1 MEDLQQKIIEL
12 MDLFDDEQVTTA
24 DKIDRPQSSLDR
36 EAFDDFNKRNPMMD
50 GGMLVQPSADGS
62 RPGYADQ
69 KPLTKREQN
78 ILNNY
83 LKARKNMKL
92 GAPKDMTSLKSKVR
106 VGTIDNDT
114 IKNMNEKFRY
124 EYENQRLRYDTK
136 LKRWEKTAGRDQT
149 NYIQKKGET
158 KSEFLKRVANI
169 TSRSTKI
176 ARKKQ
181 DTATIKAR
189 TYIDNWTKNWL
200 DNNLEKYGVRDFDN
214 MTADLKKDWQKNV
227 KTLKMDKGFLQ
238 SWSTKSGL
246 PNVTADKGIKYG
258 LEPFNYNGTPF
269 YTSVE
274 VTKAPLSQWR
284 GLFFK
289 NKIDSSPQFKQK
301 ILDYF
306 NFINTNKRGL
316 YMQEGGQ
323 TIKAYKDIV
332 DKDVL
337 YLLSPDANLLS
348 SAKYSLFN
356 SIDDEFSEAYNTY
369 TAKVNRS
376 EQWKK
381 SAALIEKTLGLK
393 PNYIKNSMKQEQK
406 AIAKLFDLKQLPEE
420 LRYTLE
426 HAQGVSAAAATG
438 NKEIMQRAVDDL
450 IGTTIKQNK
459 ALGFGGFEQTRN
471 ALIRDITAGVNVKD
485 NLNSLNQLTANAY
498 KDFGIKD
505 KVYSLQDGQLT
516 SKNISPATTRE
527 ERFAQYF
534 KEIDK
539 TKEGSAAI
547 KKRYGTLENLL
558 AKIGCPGKG
567 KVAAASG
574 GRIQFQDGLSPE
586 VCMTEGAK
594 VIKEKRIDS
603 PAQKANFNKMMKIAS
618 VGKNMALLK
627 DVLGPYG
634 LAGDVLLEGMIAV
647 NKTLTGGTP
656 FKESWQDSWLSNI
669 AGGAYDEKGEKL
681 GRQKLFELRSGLSSG
696 AQELGDYN
704 RKIEEYYK
712 LIEQK
717 NNLEAMSGGGAFD
730 YVGNLAGD
738 VRQINNKIKIAEREL
753 GRMETRI
760 NAQGGFEVA
769 QNEFNRKTAERQDA
783 DAATS
788 LQSIGRQFVDANQL
802 NEMLQD
808 DFSDL
813 SSDALPMQRPDRTP
827 LKSYMDFKPDIPTV
841 SKLKEAYQEVGIPL
855 PSDDV
860 MKQDI
865 NQERFRQL
873 FKQPGF
879 MGASDTFFG
888 DSINMADGGRAGFKV
903 GSVRKGVLSLIDESL
918 KKTPKDTTSA
928 LDKLIKK
935 TLNED
940 LFDKKD
946 RIIDSI
952 NISEAK
958 KRRNYPYNIQVFE
971 EPKNLDFYDAITK
984 SNFRTKT
991 GPYFDR
997 IRKNKAGGG
1006 LLKQAGD
1013 RSGPPPESGP
1023 NSQGLQGLLNR
1034 DKKI

>member
-426 HAQGVSAAAATG
+426 HAQGVSAAAKTG
-438 NKEIMQRAVDDL
+438 NKEIMQRAVNDL

>member
-1 MEDLQQKIIEL
+1 MIKYLTRVKKQKPDLPDVFPASQAPIPDRSEFVKTKDAINAFIRRERQQK
-12 MDLFDDEQVTTA
+12 A
-24 DKIDRPQSSLDR
+24 G
-36 EAFDDFNKRNPMMD
+36 

-62 RPGYADQ
+62 RPGYAESI
-69 KPLTKREQN
+69 PLTKREQN
-78 ILNNY
+78 ILNKY

-92 GAPKDMTSLKSKVR
+92 GAPKDMISIRSKVR
-106 VGTIDNDT
+106 TGKIDNDT

-189 TYIDNWTKNWL
+189 TYVDNWTKNWL
-200 DNNLEKYGVRDFDN
+200 DNNLEKYGVRKFDE
-214 MTADLKKDWQKNV
+214 MTTDLKKDWQKNV

-246 PNVTADKGIKYG
+246 PNVTASREIKYG

-284 GLFFK
+284 ALFFK
-289 NKIDSSPQFKQK
+289 DKIQNTPGFKQK

-316 YMQEGGQ
+316 YKTEGGQ

-459 ALGFGGFEQTRN
+459 ALGFGGFEANRN

-485 NLNSLNQLTANAY
+485 NLNSLNRLTTDAY
-498 KDFGIKD
+498 KDLGIKD
-505 KVYSLQDGQLT
+505 KVYSLQDGQLI
-516 SKNISPATTRE
+516 SKNISPASTRE

-534 KEIDK
+534 KEIDR
-539 TKEGSAAI
+539 TTEGSAAI
-547 KKRYGTLENLL
+547 KKQYGTLENLL
-558 AKIGCPGKG
+558 AKIGCPGKV
-567 KVAAASG
+567 KKAYG
-574 GRIQFQDGLSPE
+574 GRVQFQDGLSTE
-586 VCMTEGAK
+586 FCMKEGAK

-603 PAQKANFNKMMKIAS
+603 PAQKANYNKMMKIAS

-669 AGGAYDEKGEKL
+669 VGGAYDEAGQKL
-681 GRQKLFELRSGLSSG
+681 GRQKLFELRSGLSEG
-696 AQELGDYN
+696 AEEFGDYN
-704 RKIEEYYK
+704 RKVEEYYK
-712 LIEQK
+712 LIDQK
-717 NNLEAMSGGGAFD
+717 NNLDLFKGSGD
-730 YVGNLAGD
+730 LAD
-738 VRQINNKIKIAEREL
+738 TSQEFESVDNKIKTAEREL
-753 GRMETRI
+753 SRMETRI
-760 NAQGGFEVA
+760 NRQGGFEA
-769 QNEFNRKTAERQDA
+769 AENEYNRKTAERTDA

-788 LQSIGRQFVDANQL
+788 LQSIGRRFVEDNQL
-802 NEMLQD
+802 NEMLRD
-808 DFSDL
+808 DFSRL
-813 SSDALPMQRPDRTP
+813 SSDALPMQKKLRPVLPNYET
-827 LKSYMDFKPDIPTV
+827 FKPDIPTLSQYKNMFTQAGV
-841 SKLKEAYQEVGIPL
+841 EA
-855 PSDDV
+855 PSD
-860 MKQDI
+860 KILEQDL

-873 FKQPGF
+873 FEQPGF

-888 DSINMADGGRAGFKV
+888 DTVKM
-903 GSVRKGVLSLIDESL
+903 
-918 KKTPKDTTSA
+918 
-928 LDKLIKK
+928 
-935 TLNED
+935 
-940 LFDKKD
+940 
-946 RIIDSI
+946 
-952 NISEAK
+952 
-958 KRRNYPYNIQVFE
+958 
-971 EPKNLDFYDAITK
+971 
-984 SNFRTKT
+984 
-991 GPYFDR
+991 
-997 IRKNKAGGG
+997 AGGG
-1006 LLKQAGD
+1006 IAKLAGD
-1013 RSGPPPESGP
+1013 RSGPPPERGP
-1023 NSQGLQGLLNR
+1023 NSQGLQGLMKRVRNL
-1034 DKKI
+1034 

>member
-1 MEDLQQKIIEL
+1 MIKYLTRVKKQKPDLPDVFPASQAPIPDRSEFVKTKDAINAFIRRERQQK
-12 MDLFDDEQVTTA
+12 A
-24 DKIDRPQSSLDR
+24 G
-36 EAFDDFNKRNPMMD
+36 
-50 GGMLVQPSADGS
+50 GGMLVQPSVDGS
-62 RPGYADQ
+62 RPGYAESI
-69 KPLTKREQN
+69 PLTKREQN
-78 ILNNY
+78 ILNKY

-92 GAPKDMTSLKSKVR
+92 GAPKDMISIRSKVR
-106 VGTIDNDT
+106 TGKIDNDT

-189 TYIDNWTKNWL
+189 TYVDNWTKNWL
-200 DNNLEKYGVRDFDN
+200 DNNLEKYGVRKFDE
-214 MTADLKKDWQKNV
+214 MTTDLKKDWQKNV

-246 PNVTADKGIKYG
+246 PNVTASREIKYG

-284 GLFFK
+284 ALFFK
-289 NKIDSSPQFKQK
+289 DKIQNTPGFKQK

-316 YMQEGGQ
+316 YKTEGGQ

-459 ALGFGGFEQTRN
+459 ALGFGGFEANRN

-485 NLNSLNQLTANAY
+485 NLNSLNRLTTDAY
-498 KDFGIKD
+498 KDLGIKD
-505 KVYSLQDGQLT
+505 KVYSLQDGQLI
-516 SKNISPATTRE
+516 SKNISPASTRE

-534 KEIDK
+534 KEIDR
-539 TKEGSAAI
+539 TTEGSAAI
-547 KKRYGTLENLL
+547 KKQYGTLENLL
-558 AKIGCPGKG
+558 AKIGCPGKV
-567 KVAAASG
+567 KKAYG
-574 GRIQFQDGLSPE
+574 GRVQFQDGLSTE
-586 VCMTEGAK
+586 FCMKEGAK

-603 PAQKANFNKMMKIAS
+603 PAQKANYNKMMKIAS

-669 AGGAYDEKGEKL
+669 VGGAYDEAGQKL
-681 GRQKLFELRSGLSSG
+681 GRQKLFELRSGLSEG
-696 AQELGDYN
+696 AEEFGDYN
-704 RKIEEYYK
+704 RKVEEYYK
-712 LIEQK
+712 LIDQK
-717 NNLEAMSGGGAFD
+717 NNLDLFKGSGD
-730 YVGNLAGD
+730 LAD
-738 VRQINNKIKIAEREL
+738 TSQEFESVDNKIKTAEREL
-753 GRMETRI
+753 SRMETRI
-760 NAQGGFEVA
+760 NRQGGFEA
-769 QNEFNRKTAERQDA
+769 AENEYNRKTAERTDA

-788 LQSIGRQFVDANQL
+788 LQSIGRRFVEDNQL
-802 NEMLQD
+802 NEMLRD
-808 DFSDL
+808 DFSRL
-813 SSDALPMQRPDRTP
+813 SSDALPMQKKLRPVLPNYET
-827 LKSYMDFKPDIPTV
+827 FKPDIPTLSQYKNMFTQAGV
-841 SKLKEAYQEVGIPL
+841 EA
-855 PSDDV
+855 PSD
-860 MKQDI
+860 KILEQDL

-873 FKQPGF
+873 FEQPGF

-888 DSINMADGGRAGFKV
+888 DTVKM
-903 GSVRKGVLSLIDESL
+903 
-918 KKTPKDTTSA
+918 
-928 LDKLIKK
+928 
-935 TLNED
+935 
-940 LFDKKD
+940 
-946 RIIDSI
+946 
-952 NISEAK
+952 
-958 KRRNYPYNIQVFE
+958 
-971 EPKNLDFYDAITK
+971 
-984 SNFRTKT
+984 
-991 GPYFDR
+991 
-997 IRKNKAGGG
+997 AGGG
-1006 LLKQAGD
+1006 IAKLAGD
-1013 RSGPPPESGP
+1013 RSGPPPERGP
-1023 NSQGLQGLLNR
+1023 NSQGLQGLMKRVRNL
-1034 DKKI
+1034 